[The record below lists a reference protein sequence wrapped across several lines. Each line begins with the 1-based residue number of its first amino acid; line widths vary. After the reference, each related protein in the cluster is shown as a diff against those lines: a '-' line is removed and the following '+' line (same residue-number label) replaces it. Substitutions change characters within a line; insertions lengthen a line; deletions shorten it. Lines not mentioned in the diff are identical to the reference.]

1 MADIPADKPRKPHRS
16 WNRRKHARVGEI
28 LAAAAQIA
36 AEKGYEKLRM
46 AEVAQ
51 RAGVT
56 KGTVYLYFINKD
68 DLIRRVTDWRAP
80 VEIAAEAPA
89 TE

>member
-1 MADIPADKPRKPHRS
+1 MQPPRRWH
-16 WNRRKHARVGEI
+16 RRKHARVNEI
-28 LAAAAQIA
+28 LAAAARIA

-46 AEVAQ
+46 AEVAE

-56 KGTVYLYFINKD
+56 KGTVYLYFINKA
-68 DLIRRVTDWRAP
+68 DLVRRVAEWRAP

-89 TE
+89 AE

>member
-1 MADIPADKPRKPHRS
+1 MFIDPISGPKARRRWH
-16 WNRRKHARVGEI
+16 RRKHARVDEI

-36 AEKGYEKLRM
+36 VEKGYEKLRM
-46 AEVAQ
+46 AEVAE

-68 DLIRRVTDWRAP
+68 DLIRRVAELRIP
-80 VEIAAEAPA
+80 EIAAEAPPPA
-89 TE
+89 E